1 MSRGEEARVAEVPE
15 VEIIVRDLKQAVVGR
30 RFVDAEVLVPSA
42 VRFVPPQDFIQ
53 NLRGR
58 RVLQAERR
66 AKFMLLT
73 LDDGQTLALH
83 FMLWGE
89 LQLRPSGSQ
98 RPPETLVVF
107 TLEGGQ
113 ELQLTDTLGYARV
126 ALGPTRTLASQLK
139 LDELGPEALD
149 AGFTP
154 ELLASR
160 LGKRKSPL
168 KTVLLN
174 QRVLAGLGNRDADES
189 LWAAG
194 IDPRRHASS
203 LSPAEVLRLHQ
214 GIRDVLEEGL
224 RLRGTQRDLFGV
236 QGQAKHRRNIFG
248 KTGAPCPRC
257 ATPIS
262 HLRIGGRNTHWC
274 PHCQPANGPAPDAPA
289 QTSLL

>member
-1 MSRGEEARVAEVPE
+1 MAEVPE

-30 RFVDAEVLVPSA
+30 RFVDAQVLVPAA
-42 VRFVPPQDFIQ
+42 VRFASPEDFIQ

-58 RVLQAERR
+58 RVLAADRR

-89 LQLRPSGSQ
+89 LALRPAGSE
-98 RPPETLVVF
+98 RPPSTLVVL
-107 TLEGGQ
+107 TLEGND
-113 ELQLTDTLGYARV
+113 ELRFSDTLGYARV
-126 ALGPTRTLASQLK
+126 ALGPTSWLTAQLK
-139 LDELGPEALD
+139 LEELGPEALD
-149 AGFTP
+149 DTFTP
-154 ELLASR
+154 ELLAGLLR
-160 LGKRKSPL
+160 RRRSPL

-194 IDPRRHASS
+194 IDPRRLASS
-203 LSPAEVLRLHQ
+203 LSPSEIIRLHR

-236 QGQAKHRRNIFG
+236 KGKALHRRNIFG
-248 KTGAPCPRC
+248 KPGAPCPRC
-257 ATPIS
+257 TMPVS
-262 HLRIGGRNTHWC
+262 HQRVGGRDTHWC
-274 PHCQPANGPAPDAPA
+274 SQCQPSDGPAPDAPA

>member
-1 MSRGEEARVAEVPE
+1 VAEVPE

-30 RFVDAEVLVPSA
+30 RFVGADIKLPEA
-42 VRFVPPQDFIQ
+42 VRFTSPDDFVAH
-53 NLRGR
+53 LTGR
-58 RVLQAERR
+58 RVLAAERR

-89 LQLRPSGSQ
+89 LQLRPAGSE
-98 RPPETLVVF
+98 RPPATLVVLL
-107 TLEGGQ
+107 LEGDE

-126 ALGPTRTLASQLK
+126 ALGPTQVLAAQLK
-139 LDELGPEALD
+139 LEELGPEALD
-149 AGFTP
+149 DTFTP
-154 ELLASR
+154 ELLAAR
-160 LGKRKSPL
+160 LRRRRSPL

-189 LWAAG
+189 MWVAG
-194 IDPRRHASS
+194 LDPRRLASS
-203 LSPAEVLRLHQ
+203 LTPAELVRLHG
-214 GIRDVLEEGL
+214 GIRATLEEGL

-236 QGQAKHRRNIFG
+236 QGKALHKRNIFG

-257 ATPIS
+257 GTPVS

-274 PHCQPANGPAPDAPA
+274 PHCQPADGAAPEAPA

>member
-1 MSRGEEARVAEVPE
+1 MRVAEVPE
-15 VEIIVRDLKQAVVGR
+15 VEIIIRDLKQAVVGR
-30 RFVDAEVLVPSA
+30 RFVDAEVLMPAA
-42 VRFVPPQDFIQ
+42 VRFASPPDFIA
-53 NLRGR
+53 NLSGR
-58 RVLQAERR
+58 KVLAAERR

-89 LQLRPSGSQ
+89 LQLRPVGSE
-98 RPPETLVVF
+98 RPPATLVVL
-107 TLEGGQ
+107 TLEGNE
-113 ELQLTDTLGYARV
+113 ELQLTDTLGYARM
-126 ALGPTRTLASQLK
+126 ALGPTAMLASQLK
-139 LDELGPEALD
+139 LEELGPEALD
-149 AGFTP
+149 EAFTP
-154 ELLASR
+154 EVLAKLLR
-160 LGKRKSPL
+160 RRRSPL

-189 LWAAG
+189 MWGAG
-194 IDPRRHASS
+194 IDPRRLASS
-203 LSPAEVLRLHQ
+203 LSPTEIVRLHQ

-257 ATPIS
+257 ATPVS

-274 PHCQPANGPAPDAPA
+274 SHCQPADGAATEAPA